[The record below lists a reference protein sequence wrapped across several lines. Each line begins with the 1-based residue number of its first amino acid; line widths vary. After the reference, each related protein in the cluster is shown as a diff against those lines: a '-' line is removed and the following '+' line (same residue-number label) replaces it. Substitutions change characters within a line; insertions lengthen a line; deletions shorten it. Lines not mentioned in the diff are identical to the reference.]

1 MLRWFNRRMRGIQI
15 LFLLIPGMNF
25 VMEIGTRWAKFGENH
40 HIGYFLLALFT
51 TIGGFSI
58 MLFID
63 FFWCLFF
70 HHPILA
76 VSNKEL

>member
-1 MLRWFNRRMRGIQI
+1 MLRWFNRKMRGIQI

-25 VMEIGTRWAKFGENH
+25 VMEIGLRWNKFGEQHNF
-40 HIGYFLLALFT
+40 GYFMLALFT

-58 MLFID
+58 MLIID
-63 FFWCLFF
+63 FIWCLLF

-76 VSNKEL
+76 VSDKEL